1 MKAYRV
7 DHAEKHYLLTDNRL
21 KMRPGG
27 PKIC

>member
-1 MKAYRV
+1 MKAYR
-7 DHAEKHYLLTDNRL
+7 EEQKSIYLLTYNRL